1 MHRQLITI
9 VAALALLTPTG
20 CGGPVTFKV
29 TGTVTWQGKEVEDG
43 QITFLPEDGSL
54 HPATAKIVNGRY
66 EAKVPPGRSRV
77 EISAQKDLGYN
88 AAMHQNVKESYIPAE
103 YHALSKLTID
113 VRRDDSNVADFHLPL
128 K

>member
-1 MHRQLITI
+1 MICDGARMHRQLITI
-9 VAALALLTPTG
+9 VAALAPFIPTG

-29 TGTVTWQGKEVEDG
+29 TGTVTWQGKEVEAG

-88 AAMHQNVKESYIPAE
+88 AAMHQNVKESYIPA
-103 YHALSKLTID
+103 
-113 VRRDDSNVADFHLPL
+113 
-128 K
+128 